1 MMFVPPTA
9 EVLVEAR
16 KHLAAADP
24 ALAAMEAVTPPFAW
38 RVGQGGFPGLL
49 KMVVQQ
55 QVSLASAAAIWAR
68 VEAGLPEMT
77 PRVVMG
83 HDEAHLL
90 SLGLSRPK
98 ARYVRA
104 IAEAHLT
111 GACDFDALP
120 SLPDDEAVAAL
131 TAITGIGRWTAEVYL
146 MFTQGRMDMFPGGDV
161 ALQEAMRWADKL
173 EVRPTEKQAY
183 KRAELWRPYR
193 GVAAHLL
200 WACYGAVKRRE
211 IAPF

>member
-1 MMFVPPTA
+1 MFVPPTA
-9 EVLVEAR
+9 DALIEAR
-16 KHLAAADP
+16 KHLAALDP

-38 RVGQGGFPGLL
+38 RVAQGGFPGLL

-77 PRVVMG
+77 PERVMG
-83 HDEAHLL
+83 HDQAYLL

-98 ARYVRA
+98 ARYA
-104 IAEAHLT
+104 HALAEAHVT

-120 SLPDDEAVAAL
+120 GLSDDEAVAAL

-161 ALQEAMRWADKL
+161 ALQEAMRWADKA
-173 EVRPTEKQAY
+173 EVRPNEKQAY

>member
-1 MMFVPPTA
+1 MFVPPSA
-9 EVLVEAR
+9 EAILAAR
-16 KHLAAADP
+16 KHLAAVDP

-38 RVGQGGFPGLL
+38 RVGMGGFPGLL

-77 PRVVMG
+77 PQVVMG
-83 HDEAHLL
+83 HDEAYLL

-98 ARYVRA
+98 ARYARA
-104 IAEAHLT
+104 LAEAHVT

-120 SLPDDEAVAAL
+120 DLSDDEAVAAL

-146 MFTQGRMDMFPGGDV
+146 MFTQGRLDMFPGGDV
-161 ALQEAMRWADKL
+161 ALQEAMRWADKA
-173 EVRPTEKQAY
+173 EVRPNEKQAY

>member
-1 MMFVPPTA
+1 MFVPPTA
-9 EVLVEAR
+9 QSLLEAR
-16 KHLAAADP
+16 KHLATVDP
-24 ALAAMEAVTPPFAW
+24 ALAAIEAVTPAFAW
-38 RVGQGGFPGLL
+38 RVSPGGFPGLL

-68 VEAGLPEMT
+68 VEAGLPTMT
-77 PRVVMG
+77 PEAVAG
-83 HDEAHLL
+83 HDEAYLL

-98 ARYVRA
+98 ARYARA
-104 IAEAHLT
+104 LAEAHLT

-120 SLPDDEAVAAL
+120 GLPDEEAVAAL

-146 MFTQGRMDMFPGGDV
+146 MFAQGRLDMFPGGDV
-161 ALQEAMRWADKL
+161 ALQEAMRWADRA
-173 EVRPTEKQAY
+173 EVRPNEKQAY
-183 KRAELWRPYR
+183 ARAERWRPYR

>member
-1 MMFVPPTA
+1 MFVPPTA
-9 EVLVEAR
+9 HALLEAR
-16 KHLAAADP
+16 KQLAAADP
-24 ALAAMEAVTPPFAW
+24 ALAALEAVTPPFEW
-38 RVGQGGFPGLL
+38 RVSLGGFPGLL

-77 PRVVMG
+77 PEAVMG
-83 HDEAHLL
+83 HEEAYLL
-90 SLGLSRPK
+90 TLGLSRPK
-98 ARYVRA
+98 ARYARA
-104 IAEAHLT
+104 LAEAHLS

-120 SLPDDEAVAAL
+120 GLSDKEAVAAL

-146 MFTQGRMDMFPGGDV
+146 MFTQGRLDMFPGGDV
-161 ALQEAMRWADKL
+161 ALQEAIRWADRA
-173 EVRPTEKQAY
+173 EVRPNEKQAY